1 MHTIRPFAVAIAL
14 LLVAAPGL
22 AQQQRVYQWK
32 DAKGVTHYTD
42 MPPPQAHK
50 ARDIDNRGSATAV
63 SAVKQD
69 ENPQCLD
76 ARANLLRLQGSQTVG
91 VDTNGDGKADRN
103 LSPEERSA
111 QTDLNQA
118 AVKAYCPSSKP

>member
-1 MHTIRPFAVAIAL
+1 MNRSLTAIAAL
-14 LLVAAPGL
+14 LLATALPSD
-22 AQQQRVYQWK
+22 AQQRVYQWK

-103 LSPEERSA
+103 LIPEERTA

-118 AVKAYCPSSKP
+118 AVKAYCPSAKP

>member
-1 MHTIRPFAVAIAL
+1 MNRSLTAIAAL
-14 LLVAAPGL
+14 LLATALPSD
-22 AQQQRVYQWK
+22 AQQRVYQWK

-42 MPPPQAHK
+42 MPPAQAHK

>member
-1 MHTIRPFAVAIAL
+1 MNRSLTAIAAL
-14 LLVAAPGL
+14 LLATALPSD
-22 AQQQRVYQWK
+22 AQQRVYQWK

-42 MPPPQAHK
+42 MPPPQAHT

>member
-1 MHTIRPFAVAIAL
+1 MNRFLPAIVAVL
-14 LLVAAPGL
+14 LLSTALPSDA
-22 AQQQRVYQWK
+22 QQRVYQWK
-32 DAKGVTHYTD
+32 DANGVTHYTD
-42 MPPPQAHK
+42 MPPSQAHK

-69 ENPQCLD
+69 ENPQCLE

-103 LSPEERSA
+103 LSPEERTA

-118 AVKAYCPSSKP
+118 AVKAYCPSTKP

>member
-1 MHTIRPFAVAIAL
+1 MNRSLTAIAAL
-14 LLVAAPGL
+14 LLATALPSD
-22 AQQQRVYQWK
+22 AQQR
-32 DAKGVTHYTD
+32 VTHYTD

>member
-1 MHTIRPFAVAIAL
+1 MNRSLTAIAAL
-14 LLVAAPGL
+14 LLATALPSDT
-22 AQQQRVYQWK
+22 QQRVYQWK

>member
-1 MHTIRPFAVAIAL
+1 MNRSLTAIAAL
-14 LLVAAPGL
+14 LLATALPSD
-22 AQQQRVYQWK
+22 AQQRVYQWK

-50 ARDIDNRGSATAV
+50 ARDIDTRGSATAV

-103 LSPEERSA
+103 LSAEERSA

>member
-1 MHTIRPFAVAIAL
+1 MNRSLPAIAAL
-14 LLVAAPGL
+14 LLL
-22 AQQQRVYQWK
+22 ATALPSDAQQRVYQWK
-32 DAKGVTHYTD
+32 DAQGVTHYTD
-42 MPPPQAHK
+42 MPPSQAHK

-69 ENPQCLD
+69 ENPQCLE

-118 AVKAYCPSSKP
+118 AVKAYCPSTKP

>member
-1 MHTIRPFAVAIAL
+1 MNRSLTAIAAL
-14 LLVAAPGL
+14 LLATALPSD
-22 AQQQRVYQWK
+22 AQQRVYQWK

>member
-1 MHTIRPFAVAIAL
+1 MNRSLTAIAAL
-14 LLVAAPGL
+14 LLATALPSD
-22 AQQQRVYQWK
+22 AQQRVYQWK

-103 LSPEERSA
+103 LSAEERSA

>member
-1 MHTIRPFAVAIAL
+1 MNRSLTAIAAL
-14 LLVAAPGL
+14 LLATALPSD
-22 AQQQRVYQWK
+22 AQQRVYQWK

-76 ARANLLRLQGSQTVG
+76 ARANASCIFAQIMACL
-91 VDTNGDGKADRN
+91 N
-103 LSPEERSA
+103 L
-111 QTDLNQA
+111 
-118 AVKAYCPSSKP
+118 

>member
-1 MHTIRPFAVAIAL
+1 MNRSLTAIAAL
-14 LLVAAPGL
+14 LLATAL
-22 AQQQRVYQWK
+22 HSDAQQRVYQWK

>member
-1 MHTIRPFAVAIAL
+1 MNRSLTAIAAL
-14 LLVAAPGL
+14 LLATALPSD
-22 AQQQRVYQWK
+22 ARQRVYQWK

-76 ARANLLRLQGSQTVG
+76 ARANLLRLQASQTVG